1 LLAGWLQAEGLKLS
15 KGEEGVKRNKL
26 GSAANP
32 LFIVISG
39 PSGVGKDAVLDAMKR
54 MRYPLYFAVTATTRP
69 QRQGETDGVDYH
81 FVSKAE
87 FERMREKGELLEW
100 ANVYG
105 NLYGVPRHQVQQA
118 LAEGLDVVVK
128 VDVQGAATI
137 KNVLPEAVFIF
148 VAPPSM
154 SDLEERLRQ
163 RKTESGVDLELRMKA
178 AHEEMD
184 SLPLFNYVV
193 VNHENQVD
201 LTVSQIESI
210 VTAEKCRVKARSIE
224 I

>member
-1 LLAGWLQAEGLKLS
+1 
-15 KGEEGVKRNKL
+15 VKRSRL
-26 GSAANP
+26 GSGANP

-39 PSGVGKDAVLDAMKR
+39 PSGVGKDAVLDAMR
-54 MRYPLYFAVTATTRP
+54 RVRYPLYFAVTATTRA

-81 FVSKAE
+81 FVSRSE
-87 FERMREKGELLEW
+87 FDRMIEKRELLEW

-105 NLYGVPRHQVQQA
+105 NLYGVPRQQVQQA
-118 LAEGLDVVVK
+118 LAEGLDVVAK
-128 VDVQGAATI
+128 VDVQGTATI

-178 AHEEMD
+178 AREEMG
-184 SLPLFNYVV
+184 SLPLFDYVV
-193 VNHENQVD
+193 VNHENRVE
-201 LTVSQIESI
+201 LAVSQIESI
-210 VTAEKCRVKARSIE
+210 ITAEKCRVKARSIE